1 MQQNN
6 YSMTFKK
13 IRSLP
18 VPALRAVVEEYED
31 SAFGT
36 RHIHL
41 RSDDQEM
48 VFLVAFP
55 TIPETSDGRAHILE
69 HLSLCGSA
77 RFPVRDPFF
86 SMTRRSLG
94 WMNALTM
101 PDKTVYPFGTTDRTD
116 FFNLLDVYLDA
127 AFFPTLD
134 YYDFLQ
140 EGWRLAFEDGRLV
153 YQGIVL
159 NEMKGAFSDPIRAL
173 DHGINQ
179 QLFRDTTY
187 QVESGG
193 DPLAIPDLTHAALKA
208 FHARHYHPS
217 QAVFM
222 TAGNVDVAAV
232 QAMIAGRVLA
242 KLPGRADRMLPQLAA
257 AWDAPRNTSIVIP
270 AQEGRSNEYGFQISW
285 LLGESSDPV
294 AHLRAK
300 LLEAGLLGDASSPLS
315 LAMESAGFGRP
326 SALNHV
332 ETSSRQMTF
341 HAGMEGLNKSQ
352 VGKAKKRIWDA
363 LEQAALDGV
372 PYSTLRASL
381 RDMRFQQ
388 REITSGGLPYGL
400 HLLLNALPFEMNDGD
415 IMQAF
420 DAEPVLQQLDE
431 EIKNP
436 AFFKGLVQALLDNP
450 TRLES
455 TVFADAS
462 YDAERIKQESAS
474 LAQIEARLTD
484 EDRARIEQE
493 SAELLRRQ
501 RQVMNKDV
509 LPRIRPADVSPLPK
523 PSFPVPEP
531 EQRAIVLPIASNGIS
546 YASLLFDVS
555 DFSTEEWC
563 WLNLYAG
570 LLPDL
575 GVAGRT
581 YEAASAWRQ
590 DLVPDFEV
598 NLDVHQAL
606 DASRPLQI
614 SVEFSAKGLQEEQ
627 ENIREAL
634 LETIAGARFDEL
646 ERIAFLVD
654 SMVQDVQNDLAE
666 DGRRYAS
673 LAASAPWSRF
683 SQFEERVFGASGL
696 PFYRQLHDQIQSEE
710 GVQAIAAR
718 LTALHQ
724 KIISGPVTVLAAAE
738 PDVATAFGHALTAAL
753 PADTRPFGAAA
764 KPDAAA
770 PANSALHASAQVN
783 HCFAIWPA
791 PTIAEPDAAFVSV
804 LAELLTN
811 EVLHRS
817 IREEGGA
824 YGGQASHAVGTGM
837 FQMMSYRDPRLSAT
851 YADFERAIAWVLEAE
866 LSEES
871 IEEAIIC
878 VLQEMDKP
886 QSPYKEAIN
895 SWSRKQIGVTDAMRA
910 QFRRNVLHCSA
921 ADLKAAA
928 RKWLSDTTPSRA
940 AFVGKTD
947 QDMAGLGVI
956 NLASLV

>member
-1 MQQNN
+1 
-6 YSMTFKK
+6 MTFQKT
-13 IRSLP
+13 RSHP

-31 SAFGT
+31 SAFGA

-55 TIPETSDGRAHILE
+55 TIPQASDGRAHILE

-140 EGWRLAFEDGRLV
+140 EGWRLGFEDGKLV

-159 NEMKGAFSDPIRAL
+159 NEMKGAYSDPVRAL
-173 DHGINQ
+173 EHGINQ
-179 QLFRDTTY
+179 HLFRNTTY
-187 QVESGG
+187 AVESGG
-193 DPLAIPDLTHAALKA
+193 DPLEIPALTHAALKD

-232 QAMIAGRVLA
+232 QAMIAERVLA
-242 KLPGRADRMLPQLAA
+242 KLPGRTERMLPQLAA
-257 AWDAPRNTSIVIP
+257 AWDAPRDTTIAIP
-270 AQEGRSNEYGFQISW
+270 AQQGRSNEYGFQISW

-294 AHLRAK
+294 AHMRAR

-315 LAMESAGFGRP
+315 RAMESAGFGRP
-326 SALNHV
+326 SAMNHV

-341 HAGMEGLNKSQ
+341 HAGMEGLKKSQ
-352 VGKAKKRIWDA
+352 VGKARIRIWDA
-363 LEQAALDGV
+363 LETAAIDSV
-372 PYSTLRASL
+372 PYSTLQATL
-381 RDMRFQQ
+381 RDIRFQQ

-400 HLLLNALPFEMNDGD
+400 HLLLNALPFEMNGGD
-415 IMQAF
+415 VIQAF
-420 DAEPVLQQLDE
+420 DAEPVLQQLDD
-431 EIKNP
+431 EIRDP
-436 AFFKGLVQALLDNP
+436 AFFKGLVRALLDNP

-455 TVFADAS
+455 TVFADAG
-462 YDAERIKQESAS
+462 YDASRIGQEAAS
-474 LAQIEARLTD
+474 LTRIEQHLSA
-484 EDRARIEQE
+484 EERARIQQE

-501 RQVMNKDV
+501 RQAMNKDV

-531 EQRAIVLPIASNGIS
+531 DQGAVILPIASNGIS
-546 YASLLFDVS
+546 YASVLFDVS
-555 DFSTEEWC
+555 DFSAQEWC
-563 WLNLYAG
+563 WLNLYAS
-570 LLPDL
+570 LMPDL
-575 GVAGRT
+575 GVADKT

-590 DLVPDFEV
+590 DLVPEF
-598 NLDVHQAL
+598 DVHLNVRQAL

-614 SVEFSAKGLQEEQ
+614 SVEFCAKGLKEEQ
-627 ENIREAL
+627 SKIREAL

-646 ERIAFLVD
+646 DRIAFLID

-666 DGRRYAS
+666 DGKRYAS
-673 LAASAPWSRF
+673 LAACAPWSRI
-683 SQFEERVFGASGL
+683 SQFEESVFGASGL
-696 PFYRQLHDQIQSEE
+696 PFFGQLQQQIGQQE
-710 GVQAIAAR
+710 GVQAIARR
-718 LTALHQ
+718 LQTLHE
-724 KIISGPVTVLAAAE
+724 KIAASPVTLIAAAE
-738 PDVATAFGHALTAAL
+738 ADVAPALAQSLTPACAAQARPL
-753 PADTRPFGAAA
+753 GPAAT
-764 KPDAAA
+764 PDAAA
-770 PANSALHASAQVN
+770 PANVALHASAQIN
-783 HCFAIWPA
+783 HCFAVWPGPA
-791 PTIAEPDAAFVSV
+791 IAEPDAAFVSV

-811 EVLHRS
+811 EVLHRT

-824 YGGQASHAVGTGM
+824 YGGQASHALDTGM
-837 FQMMSYRDPRLSAT
+837 ITMMSYRDPRLSAT
-851 YADFERAIAWVLEAE
+851 YADFERAIAWVLESE
-866 LSEES
+866 LSDES
-871 IEEAIIC
+871 VEEAIVC
-878 VLQEMDKP
+878 VLQGMDKP
-886 QSPYKEAIN
+886 QSPYKEAVS

-910 QFRRNVLHCSA
+910 RYRQNVLRCCA

-928 RKWLSDTTPSRA
+928 KKWLIDKTPSRA
-940 AFVGKTD
+940 AFVGKTG
-947 QDMAGLGVI
+947 QDLAGLTLTS
-956 NLASLV
+956 LAALL

>member
-1 MQQNN
+1 
-6 YSMTFKK
+6 
-13 IRSLP
+13 
-18 VPALRAVVEEYED
+18 
-31 SAFGT
+31 
-36 RHIHL
+36 
-41 RSDDQEM
+41 
-48 VFLVAFP
+48 
-55 TIPETSDGRAHILE
+55 
-69 HLSLCGSA
+69 
-77 RFPVRDPFF
+77 
-86 SMTRRSLG
+86 
-94 WMNALTM
+94 
-101 PDKTVYPFGTTDRTD
+101 
-116 FFNLLDVYLDA
+116 
-127 AFFPTLD
+127 
-134 YYDFLQ
+134 
-140 EGWRLAFEDGRLV
+140 
-153 YQGIVL
+153 
-159 NEMKGAFSDPIRAL
+159 
-173 DHGINQ
+173 Q
-179 QLFRDTTY
+179 QLFQNTTY
-187 QVESGG
+187 EVESGG
-193 DPLAIPDLTHAALKA
+193 DPLEIPALTHAALKD

-232 QAMIAGRVLA
+232 QAMIAERVLA
-242 KLPGRADRMLPQLAA
+242 KLPGRATRMLPQLAA
-257 AWDAPRNTSIVIP
+257 AWDAPRTTTIAIP

-341 HAGMEGLNKSQ
+341 HAGMEGLKKAQ

-363 LEQAALDGV
+363 LEKTAIDGV
-372 PYSTLRASL
+372 PYSTLQASL

-400 HLLLNALPFEMNDGD
+400 LLLLNALPFEMNGGD

-431 EIKNP
+431 EIKDP
-436 AFFKGLVQALLDNP
+436 AFFKGLVRSLLDNP

-462 YDAERIKQESAS
+462 YDAERIKQEAAS
-474 LAQIEARLTD
+474 LARIAENLSD
-484 EDRARIEQE
+484 EDRARIVDE

-501 RQVMNKDV
+501 RQAMNKDV
-509 LPRIRPADVSPLPK
+509 LPRIRPADVSPLPR

-531 EQRAIVLPIASNGIS
+531 EQRAIILPIASNGIS
-546 YASLLFDVS
+546 YASVLLDVS
-555 DFSTEEWC
+555 DFSVDEWC

-575 GVAGRT
+575 GVGNKT

-598 NLDVHQAL
+598 SLDVHQAL
-606 DASRPLQI
+606 DTSQPLQI
-614 SVEFSAKGLQEEQ
+614 SVEFSAKGLKEEQ
-627 ENIREAL
+627 ENIQEVL
-634 LETIAGARFDEL
+634 LGTIAGARFDEL
-646 ERIAFLVD
+646 ARIVFLID

-666 DGRRYAS
+666 DGKRYAA
-673 LAASAPWSRF
+673 LAASAPKSRF
-683 SQFEERVFGASGL
+683 NQFEEMVFGASGL
-696 PFYRQLHDQIQSEE
+696 PFYRQLHGQLQSEK

-724 KIISGPVTVLAAAE
+724 KIISSPVTVIVAAE
-738 PDVATAFGHALTAAL
+738 PEAASALGNALATAL
-753 PADTRPFGAAA
+753 PADTRPFGIVT
-764 KPDAAA
+764 KPA
-770 PANSALHASAQVN
+770 PLALANAALHASAQVN
-783 HCFAIWPA
+783 HCFAVWSG

-824 YGGQASHAVGTGM
+824 YGGQASHAAGTGK
-837 FQMMSYRDPRLSAT
+837 FEMMSYRDPRLSAT
-851 YADFERAIAWVLEAE
+851 YADFGQAIAWVLESE
-866 LSEES
+866 LSAES

-878 VLQEMDKP
+878 VLQGMDKP
-886 QSPYKEAIN
+886 QSPYREAIN
-895 SWSRKQIGVTDAMRA
+895 SWSRKQIGITDAMRV
-910 QFRRNVLHCSA
+910 QYRQNVLRCSA

-928 RKWLSDTTPSRA
+928 KKWLCNTTPSRA

-947 QDMAGLGVI
+947 QDMAGLDVT
-956 NLASLV
+956 NLASLL